1 MVAAAPLGAAVAADS
16 GTVAGDPAAGAKV
29 FKKCASCHEI
39 GPGAK
44 TKVGPPLNGIIG
56 QTAGELPGYP
66 FSDAMKNSGIV
77 WSEETLTQY
86 LKSPRKMVPG
96 TKMTFAGLPRANDIA
111 NVIAYLKTF
120 DIDGNTVDPAA
131 AQTAPAPAPAK

>member
-1 MVAAAPLGAAVAADS
+1 
-16 GTVAGDPAAGAKV
+16 
-29 FKKCASCHEI
+29 
-39 GPGAK
+39 
-44 TKVGPPLNGIIG
+44 
-56 QTAGELPGYP
+56 
-66 FSDAMKNSGIV
+66 MKNSGIV

-131 AQTAPAPAPAK
+131 AQTSPAPAPAK